1 MSTGR
6 STNRSALS
14 GSARRRAASEEGSA
28 TADAAGA
35 TATTTRQA
43 HPQTGCAVPDCK
55 RDGINSG
62 MRVCA
67 KCREWIC
74 KFHLQRHSL
83 SCRGPTPRIAS
94 TALDNS
100 AAGEGTDEATEGDGG
115 REEQGETERHARRV
129 TLTGAAG
136 AGGGGRASY
145 LEAAGGSALRSGVNR
160 AEEIPVWR
168 IFTDGG
174 CKNNSDVRRTI
185 RRAGW
190 GFVAID
196 CRPSDLTNAGTIRAE
211 ACGTV
216 GYNRS

>member
-1 MSTGR
+1 
-6 STNRSALS
+6 
-14 GSARRRAASEEGSA
+14 
-28 TADAAGA
+28 
-35 TATTTRQA
+35 
-43 HPQTGCAVPDCK
+43 
-55 RDGINSG
+55 

-100 AAGEGTDEATEGDGG
+100 AAGEGTDETTEGDGG

-145 LEAAGGSALRSGVNR
+145 LEAAGGSALRSSVNR

-185 RRAGW
+185 QRAGW
-190 GFVAID
+190 GFVAIE

-211 ACGTV
+211 ACGPV
-216 GYNRS
+216 VCNRSSDMFMGAEHGSNNTAELTAIGEALIWACDQVLPTPTQLSIYSDSEYAMNTASRAWKVRRT